1 MKKIN
6 HYAKSTLCLCVFA
19 ALLSA
24 CGGSDDQSET
34 QASQRSFGDLF
45 GFNGSTDYPEPSK
58 DIFAENTIGFYDN
71 DASGATRQIRN
82 DLTGSFQGMVQFAQ
96 NHTVDPS
103 DNEDKQMP
111 MLTSEKSA
119 LLLVTPSTAMGEVE
133 KLNAEIYFNSRLI
146 RRIELQEPAL
156 IPLSDQTNTDRSA
169 VQYTKRAWTAALNW
183 DEVKPGL
190 NIRIVDPN
198 TRKNGRLAANSI
210 DFAAPGELVVQSI
223 RLGLLT
229 SPPVSAGHY
238 MLNEPEKAGTDYFQT
253 IPAAKLTV
261 TKYDDMTLNKVMVA
275 SGVIYDTAS
284 ESEGGY
290 YAGDMREN
298 TAKSTFSTGI
308 NLANWGVTSASM
320 SSQNQPQ
327 LTQTA
332 VIHHARGM
340 YKNGLAL
347 HGLSGG
353 NGILTLLDSVGNE
366 FSHEIGHHYGLGHYP
381 GTVNGNNFWAS
392 HHHDSGWGYMAHR
405 NRMRGNINWGVTNL
419 DNRLEG
425 TPTFNNQYVF
435 APDSM
440 AGGAFSS
447 SLSRYTHYTGYSTY
461 HKIQPAFDKA
471 VWDESSSTG
480 YKLWNKTTR
489 QMDVYQPKVP
499 TNTPAVWYNS
509 ADGNYLKPV
518 KFGVPV
524 FTILGG
530 YDPLNN
536 VGLLYPAA
544 RGNWGNTFNLPQAD
558 THLNAHS
565 CWAHITYA
573 AKAAENIAL
582 APTRLGSNANK
593 LHINIAQSDNP
604 QHVDLYCK
612 KAGEQA
618 LKLSE
623 IDIPNYLSPLP
634 AAVIVG
640 KEQGFNA
647 LRHVELPQLEQG
659 LLENVGKSV
668 LTLSSSNK
676 VLYDAYHDFKAELSP
691 TAAIEF
697 ERYQAQEK
705 LFYRL
710 NRWINVYKQ
719 DLYSTPAAG
728 TALKAFV
735 AELGLPNTNLMQG
748 ASMFVMPNMKSACLK
763 TEMTTSSTT
772 PSLFISGSNGCTGE
786 ADTLWVHDSMGK
798 IHSVKYPEYC
808 VAGNTLAKCNNFMT
822 NQIWTMK
829 AKAATTMTIRRNN
842 TCLDLSSG
850 SAPPA
855 DGRGVLTTYSCTE
868 GNNQLWSN
876 ITTSSNLLL
885 AGASTQNL
893 PILMNALQ

>member
-1 MKKIN
+1 MNSIIRYTKN
-6 HYAKSTLCLCVFA
+6 TLSLCICA

-24 CGGSDDQSET
+24 CGGSSEQNKDDPI
-34 QASQRSFGDLF
+34 QAAKVTIMGPDANTAYL
-45 GFNGSTDYPEPSK
+45 EPKKGQFS
-58 DIFAENTIGFYDN
+58 ENTIGFYDN
-71 DASGATRQIRN
+71 DASGATREIRN
-82 DLTGSFQGMVQFAQ
+82 DLTGSFQGMIQFAQ

-103 DNEDKQMP
+103 GNSVKQMP

-119 LLLVTPSTAMGEVE
+119 LLLVTPSTSMGDVE

-146 RRIELQEPAL
+146 RRIELHEPSQ
-156 IPLSDQTNTDRSA
+156 IPLSDQTNSDRSL
-169 VQYTKRAWTAALNW
+169 VQYTKRAWTATLNW

-198 TRKNGRLAANSI
+198 SRKNGRLAAHSI
-210 DFAAPGELVVQSI
+210 DFAVPGELVVQSI

-229 SPPVSAGHY
+229 SPPVSSGHY
-238 MLNEPEKAGTDYFQT
+238 MLNEPEKAATDYFQT

-332 VIHHARGM
+332 VVHHARGV
-340 YKNGLAL
+340 YKNGTAT

-381 GTVNGNNFWAS
+381 GTVNGNYFWAS

-419 DNRLEG
+419 DNRLAG
-425 TPTFNNQYVF
+425 TPIFNNQYAF

-461 HKIQPAFDKA
+461 HKIQPAFNKA
-471 VWDESSSTG
+471 IWDASSSTG
-480 YKLWNKTTR
+480 YKLWNASTR

-499 TNTPAVWYNS
+499 SSSVIWYNS
-509 ADGNYLKPV
+509 TDGNYLKPV

-530 YDPLNN
+530 YDPVNN

-558 THLNAHS
+558 TSLKAQS

-573 AKAAENIAL
+573 SKAAESIAL
-582 APTRLGSNANK
+582 SPTRLGSNANK

-604 QHVDLYCK
+604 QQVDLYCK
-612 KAGEQA
+612 KAGSQA
-618 LKLSE
+618 VKLST
-623 IDIPNYLSPLP
+623 ITIPKYETPLP
-634 AAVIVG
+634 EAVIVG
-640 KEQGFNA
+640 KQYGFKA
-647 LRHVELPQLEQG
+647 LRRIELPQLERD
-659 LLENVGKSV
+659 LIANAGKPFA
-668 LTLSSSNK
+668 TLSASSKILYESYKDDKSAFSPEALAELERYTVQEEKLTRLDQWLNAYRSDLASSNN
-676 VLYDAYHDFKAELSP
+676 AN
-691 TAAIEF
+691 AAL
-697 ERYQAQEK
+697 Q
-705 LFYRL
+705 
-710 NRWINVYKQ
+710 N
-719 DLYSTPAAG
+719 
-728 TALKAFV
+728 FV
-735 AELGLPNTNLMQG
+735 GELGFPMENPMQG
-748 ASMFVMPNMKSACLK
+748 ATMFVMPNMSGACLK
-763 TEMTTSSTT
+763 AEITQGATQ
-772 PSLFISGSNGCTGE
+772 PSIFMSGKNGCTGSD
-786 ADTLWVHDSMGK
+786 DTLWIYDAMGK

-808 VAGNTLAKCNNFMT
+808 LSGSSLAKCNNSIA
-822 NQIWTMK
+822 NQFFDQENSGNLVLLK
-829 AKAATTMTIRRNN
+829 RGNQ
-842 TCLDLSSG
+842 CLDLSSG
-850 SAPPA
+850 RAPGI
-855 DGRGVLTTYSCTE
+855 DGRGSLTTYSCTG
-868 GNNQLWSN
+868 GNNQKWTAMTQSTNFLLSA
-876 ITTSSNLLL
+876 TSS
-885 AGASTQNL
+885 QNL
-893 PILMNALQ
+893 PVLVKAFSNN